1 MKCKKGCGI
10 ILIVYIENVEVLFDK
25 CAKNKLKN
33 ELSEEMY
40 KNLELLH
47 EADINS
53 CKNIDKIK

>member
-1 MKCKKGCGI
+1 MRM
-10 ILIVYIENVEVLFDK
+10 FDK
-25 CAKNKLKN
+25 CARNKLKN

-40 KNLELLH
+40 NNLELLH